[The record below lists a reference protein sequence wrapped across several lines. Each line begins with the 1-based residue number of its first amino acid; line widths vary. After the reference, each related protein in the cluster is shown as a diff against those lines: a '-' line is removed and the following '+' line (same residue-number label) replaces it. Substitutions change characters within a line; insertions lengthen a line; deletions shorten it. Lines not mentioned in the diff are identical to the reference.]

1 MPTSATT
8 RRPRAARLSPE
19 ARRAS
24 LVEAGIHV
32 VARRGLSGARPVDVA
47 KEAGVSEATIYTY
60 FPNREAM
67 IDAVL
72 DEVGRHFIAITRP
85 PFETDLPLPER
96 FANVFGAISASIEA
110 DPDHARVWFDWASA
124 MRGDLGPRFLEA
136 QAGMTV
142 VMASAVRTT
151 PKMDRAGL
159 EMRAEDAAHLV
170 LAAGEM
176 MARMQ
181 ISGRH
186 PRDVRRF
193 VRSTLRAL
201 FPKA

>member
-1 MPTSATT
+1 MSSPAAD
-8 RRPRAARLSPE
+8 RRPRAPRLSPE
-19 ARRAS
+19 VRRAS

-47 KEAGVSEATIYTY
+47 KEAGVSEATIYAY

-85 PFETDLPLPER
+85 PFENDLPLPER
-96 FANVFGAISASIEA
+96 FASVFDVISVSIES

-142 VMASAVRTT
+142 IMAAAVRTT
-151 PKMDRAGL
+151 PRRDRAGL
-159 EMRAEDAAHLV
+159 EMHPEDVAHLV

-181 ISGRH
+181 ISGRS
-186 PRDVRRF
+186 PREVRRF
-193 VRSTLRAL
+193 VRSTLRTL
-201 FPKA
+201 FPNG